1 MRREQLMSEVKNEYA
16 RLADQS
22 SRGTFISSTVENNEA
37 YYEKLL
43 QNVLSGIRDGRFDQY
58 QSGKE
63 IVEATSGNT
72 GIALA
77 AMGAFFGNPVHIFM
91 PDWVSKERVD
101 LMKMYNAKIT
111 LISKEEGGFKKAISV

>member
-22 SRGTFISSTVENNEA
+22 SRETFISSTVENNEA

-58 QSGKE
+58 QSGKD
-63 IVEATSGNT
+63 IVEAVANDKSRLYG
-72 GIALA
+72 
-77 AMGAFFGNPVHIFM
+77 
-91 PDWVSKERVD
+91 
-101 LMKMYNAKIT
+101 
-111 LISKEEGGFKKAISV
+111 